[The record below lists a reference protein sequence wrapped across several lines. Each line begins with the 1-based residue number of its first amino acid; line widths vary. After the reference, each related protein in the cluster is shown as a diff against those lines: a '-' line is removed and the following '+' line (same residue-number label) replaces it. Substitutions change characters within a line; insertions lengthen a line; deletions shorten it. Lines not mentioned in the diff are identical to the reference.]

1 MVDILGGRDPNVTD
15 SQWDINAD
23 CSINLEDS
31 MKAVQIMAGMQSSS
45 TISEQADV
53 NGDGKT
59 SLSEVIYILQKISGL
74 R

>member
-1 MVDILGGRDPNVTD
+1 MTN
-15 SQWDINAD
+15 SQGDINAD